1 MERLIRIIEEVY
13 AAALDQTAW
22 PAVVQSLQAHFRCA
36 SSGLYN
42 QHLGRRDVTLV
53 YLRDIDPHRVR
64 SYVTDYMPSNA
75 WSDAPQLQLPG
86 RIRTDHSLDEF
97 HNKPGYYRTTA
108 IYNEWMKPQDFIYSL
123 GTNIAVDRK
132 VRTKLYLYRSGRAGP
147 FSPRDLASFARLV
160 PHLMNAATVA
170 RRVAT
175 DELYVR
181 DALYVVDHLELG
193 IAFLDETGRVVRAN
207 TVADRLIQ
215 ARDGLRIDN
224 GCVTAA
230 HRDDRARLAASV
242 RSAFDVQARLSVTP
256 PRVARLRR
264 ASGKR
269 ALQAFAIPL
278 AHRNE
283 NPFGVPT
290 AVAALI
296 VVDPERAF
304 TIPAED
310 LRRRYR
316 LTDAEARLAQRLVQ
330 GVTLREAASQ
340 ANVTYGTAR
349 FYLTNIFEKTG
360 TARQSDLV
368 RMLVSERFLVDRS

>member
-1 MERLIRIIEEVY
+1 MERLIQIIDQMY

-22 PAVVQSLQAHFRCA
+22 PAVVHSLQAYFRCA

-53 YLRDIDPHRVR
+53 HLEGIDPYCVR
-64 SYVTDYMPSNA
+64 SYVTDHMSSNA
-75 WSDAPQLQLPG
+75 WSDAPHLQAPG
-86 RIRTDHSLDEF
+86 RIRTDQSLDEF
-97 HNKPGYYRTTA
+97 HNQPGYYRTTA
-108 IYNEWMKPQDFIYSL
+108 IFNEWMKPQDFIYTL
-123 GTNIAVDRK
+123 GTNLAVDRD
-132 VRTKLYLYRSGRAGP
+132 VRTKLYLYRSGRAGR
-147 FSPRDLASFARLV
+147 FSSRDVASLQRLV
-160 PHLMNAATVA
+160 PHLINAVTVA
-170 RRVAT
+170 RRVAA
-175 DELYVR
+175 ERLHVR

-193 IAFLDETGRVVRAN
+193 IAFLDDTGRVVRAN
-207 TVADRLIQ
+207 TVADRLMQ

-230 HRDDRARLAASV
+230 HRDDRTRLAKSV
-242 RSAFDVQARLSVTP
+242 RAAFDVHARLSVAP

-278 AHRNE
+278 AHRGE
-283 NPFGVPT
+283 SPFGVPT

-310 LRRRYR
+310 LRSRYR

-340 ANVTYGTAR
+340 GGVTYGTAR
-349 FYLTNIFEKTG
+349 FYLANIFEKTG